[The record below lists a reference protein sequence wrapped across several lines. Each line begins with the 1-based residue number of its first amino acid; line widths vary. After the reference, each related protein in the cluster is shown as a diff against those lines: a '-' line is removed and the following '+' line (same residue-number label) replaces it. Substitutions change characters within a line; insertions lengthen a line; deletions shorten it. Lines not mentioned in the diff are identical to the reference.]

1 MDKNKDITYKNL
13 QDRAKAVFRQK
24 FTDVTIQIKKEER
37 SQINNNLTIE
47 KKEKET
53 KSKASRK
60 NNNNKTWN
68 RTK

>member
-13 QDRAKAVFRQK
+13 QDGAKAVFRQK

-68 RTK
+68 RIK

>member
-13 QDRAKAVFRQK
+13 QDGAKAVFRQK

-47 KKEKET
+47 KK
-53 KSKASRK
+53 RK
-60 NNNNKTWN
+60 GN
-68 RTK
+68 